1 MIARFFLFLSTAFEW
16 LGNKWLQFTAES
28 RIRLS
33 CVFGD
38 YWAGFP
44 PILAKLYKPQWYI
57 SMVEKA
63 KAEAAAGRKGVVK
76 FNRCPGMHDYLHE
89 GYLILAHTDIH
100 IKANG
105 VGCVITTP
113 QVGEQN
119 LHPTPMDFE
128 VVDGMAPIGDGVKR
142 VVTKVPL
149 PYGIYLEPGHSA
161 HLMPALMHADYFDK
175 IFVYPGTVDY
185 DRFHV
190 ANFIIS
196 CIKPC
201 EFVIKAGTPLL
212 HVLPFKRVSYHGTT
226 GPATSKEKA
235 WLRYGFPSRVTGFY
249 RRMFHS
255 KKVYTNEVIK

>member
-1 MIARFFLFLSTAFEW
+1 MIVRFFLLMAQLFEW
-16 LGNKWLQFTAES
+16 LGNKWLNFAAES
-28 RIRLS
+28 RIRIS
-33 CVFGD
+33 CVTGE

-44 PILAKLYKPQWYI
+44 PMLAKLVKPQWYKT
-57 SMVEKA
+57 MVEKA
-63 KAEAAAGRKGVVK
+63 QAEAAAGRKGVVK
-76 FNRCPGMHDYLHE
+76 FNRCPGMHDYLQE

-105 VGCVITTP
+105 VGISVTTP
-113 QVGEQN
+113 LCPEPN
-119 LHPTPMDFE
+119 LQPVPMDFE
-128 VVDGMAPIGDGVKR
+128 VVDGMAPIATDVVKA
-142 VVTKVPL
+142 VTKVSL

-161 HLMPALMHADYFDK
+161 HLLPPLIHADYLDK

-185 DRFHV
+185 DTFHV
-190 ANFIIS
+190 ANFIFS

-201 EFVIKAGTPLL
+201 EFTIKAGTPLL

-226 GPATSKEKA
+226 GPATKKEVA
-235 WLRYGFPSRVTGFY
+235 WIRFGFPSRAMGFY